1 MYMVIVSRDCS
12 KILEYTKYYLYKAG
26 YSYPYLLQEKE
37 NWDRERVVY

>member
-26 YSYPYLLQEKE
+26 YSYPHLPQEKE
-37 NWDRERVVY
+37 D